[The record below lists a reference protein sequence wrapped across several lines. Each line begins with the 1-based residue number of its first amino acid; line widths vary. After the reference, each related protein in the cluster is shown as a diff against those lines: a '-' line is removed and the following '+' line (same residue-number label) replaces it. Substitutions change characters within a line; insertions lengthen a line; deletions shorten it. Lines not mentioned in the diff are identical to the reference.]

1 LTNSVI
7 VSKPLGLRKEKQG
20 VLLFAGSTSCGKALP
35 YKKLNQKMPFRTR
48 NGRQET
54 KTGIYQLLIYL
65 PGKTFIM
72 IGKKGTVEFPQ
83 GYYIYTG
90 SAKNGLEKR
99 LKRHIRKD
107 KKLFWHIDYLLE
119 YGEIKDFRVYSKG
132 GECELNRKVLKKA
145 DSKIILSGFGSS
157 DCRCPAHLLYFENKP
172 KWRV

>member
-1 LTNSVI
+1 MAV
-7 VSKPLGLRKEKQG
+7 
-20 VLLFAGSTSCGKALP
+20 
-35 YKKLNQKMPFRTR
+35 
-48 NGRQET
+48 
-54 KTGIYQLLIYL
+54 
-65 PGKTFIM
+65 
-72 IGKKGTVEFPQ
+72 GKKGTFEFPR

-132 GECELNRKVLKKA
+132 GECELNRKVLKRTK
-145 DSKIILSGFGSS
+145 SKIILSGFGSS

-172 KWRV
+172 KWRI